1 MHIRLVDA
9 GSTVCVLAAPEIGQ
23 TVDEKARSLYDKL
36 LRTAADELAL
46 TNSDKS
52 AGPDANEL
60 GANELS
66 ANESAGPGVNE
77 PARDPEEH
85 LREMETRNSLEAI
98 AMYEALLG
106 DQIRTFGSG
115 HSATIATRNSLAK
128 AYADGGEPQK
138 AIDAYKALLAD
149 ITETFGPDHT
159 NTVTARQSCLRLCCC
174 GRPRKCNRNIR
185 SFACRSGTG
194 RRL

>member
-1 MHIRLVDA
+1 MRIGLVDA

-23 TVDEKARSLYDKL
+23 TVGEKARSLYDEL

-46 TNSDKS
+46 TNPDKS

-66 ANESAGPGVNE
+66 ANES
-77 PARDPEEH
+77 ARDPEEH

-149 ITETFGPDHT
+149 ITEAFGPDHT

>member
-1 MHIRLVDA
+1 MRIGLVDA

-23 TVDEKARSLYDKL
+23 TVGEKARSLYDEL

-46 TNSDKS
+46 TNPDKS

-60 GANELS
+60 GANEFS
-66 ANESAGPGVNE
+66 VNESAGPGVNE

-85 LREMETRNSLEAI
+85 LRETETRNSLEAI

-128 AYADGGEPQK
+128 AYADGGKSQK
-138 AIDAYKALLAD
+138 AIGAYKTLLAD
-149 ITETFGPDHT
+149 ITEALDPDHT
-159 NTVTARQSCLRLCCC
+159 NTVTTRQSCLRLCRCW
-174 GRPRKCNRNIR
+174 RPPKCNRKIR

>member
-1 MHIRLVDA
+1 M
-9 GSTVCVLAAPEIGQ
+9 SSCAPPPTNWPQ
-23 TVDEKARSLYDKL
+23 PTLD
-36 LRTAADELAL
+36 RTAA
-46 TNSDKS
+46 
-52 AGPDANEL
+52 PDANEL
-60 GANELS
+60 GGS
-66 ANESAGPGVNE
+66 ESAGPGVNE

-106 DQIRTFGSG
+106 DQIRTLGSR

-174 GRPRKCNRNIR
+174 WRPPKCNRKIR

>member
-1 MHIRLVDA
+1 MHIGLVDA

-23 TVDEKARSLYDKL
+23 TVGEKAWSLYDEL
-36 LRTAADELAL
+36 LRTAANELAPA
-46 TNSDKS
+46 DPDRP
-52 AGPDANEL
+52 AAPDANEL
-60 GANELS
+60 GANDFS
-66 ANESAGPGVNE
+66 VNESAGPGVNE

-85 LREMETRNSLEAI
+85 LRETETRNSLEAI

-128 AYADGGEPQK
+128 AYADGGKSQK
-138 AIDAYKALLAD
+138 AIDAYTALLAD
-149 ITETFGPDHT
+149 ITEALDPDHT
-159 NTVTARQSCLRLCCC
+159 NTVTARQSCLRLCRCW
-174 GRPRKCNRNIR
+174 RPPKCNRKIR